1 MTSVCQPTPQSST
14 RERAEVLEEVRQIVA
29 ERAGRSADKI
39 KETDFLE
46 QDLGLDSLDLVEVV
60 MEVEEE
66 FDVTVADEVA
76 NNVRTVGH
84 IVDGVM
90 SLLESCTV

>member
-1 MTSVCQPTPQSST
+1 
-14 RERAEVLEEVRQIVA
+14 
-29 ERAGRSADKI
+29 
-39 KETDFLE
+39 
-46 QDLGLDSLDLVEVV
+46 